1 MGSEIFF
8 VAACCG
14 AKHCVAVCYSVLQ
27 CVAELALRR
36 VNLVCRFRFYG
47 LGFKVFLLQHVPV
60 QSSVLQCVAV
70 CCGTCL
76 ASSLPGLW
84 VQVLGFRF

>member
-1 MGSEIFF
+1 M
-8 VAACCG
+8 
-14 AKHCVAVCYSVLQ
+14 CYSVLQ

-47 LGFKVFLLQHVPV
+47 FKFYGLGFKVFLLQRVPV

-70 CCGTCL
+70 CCSVL
-76 ASSLPGLW
+76 RNLPCVESTWSVGS
-84 VQVLGFRF
+84 GFRV